1 MIPKTL
7 IGLGL
12 AAILSIPGLSSAEEY
27 LIDTPKAHASI
38 QFRVK
43 HLGISWLYGRFND
56 FAGRFSYD
64 EKNPA
69 ASRVEVVVKTA
80 SLDSNH
86 AERDKHLRS
95 ADFLDVAKYP
105 EARFVSTAFKDSGG
119 GQAVL
124 EGNLSLHGVTRPLSI
139 AVAATGQGADPWG
152 GYRRG
157 FLGTTS
163 LKLAD
168 FGINFDLGPA
178 TREVELTLSVE
189 GIRQ

>member
-1 MIPKTL
+1 MISKTL

-105 EARFVSTAFKDSGG
+105 EARFVSTAFKDSGS